1 MNTGSVY
8 LCNKEWKLCK
18 NIIWFVCDDIKE
30 QQRRNNIKPWT
41 LCDDVDDDKNDVR
54 VLKEGA
60 VFRRHLL
67 IINIIIIE
75 WKYKDCNFVKW
86 KCL

>member
-18 NIIWFVCDDIKE
+18 NIIWFVCDNIKE
-30 QQRRNNIKPWT
+30 QQRRNIIKPWK
-41 LCDDVDDDKNDVR
+41 LCDDVDDNRNDVR

-75 WKYKDCNFVKW
+75 RKYKDCNFVKW